1 MKITVLISPG
11 NMPSAPRYVA
21 ALKGSLTMFDKWYGP
36 YPYDRITLIDPP
48 HGGSDAGGMEYPTL
62 ITGDT
67 SWNMPKQI
75 LLPEIVTEHE
85 FGHQYWYGM
94 VATNEFEEAW
104 LDEGIN
110 SYTEVKV
117 MDALYGKNSFMNFPF
132 AQLSEDQAERTMYL
146 SAADTDPI
154 ARLGW
159 KFYSNNSYG
168 GVTYGKTAT
177 MLLTLEKV
185 IGEDTMREAL
195 HTYFMRYRFTHP
207 TGEDFIKT
215 VEEVSGKDLHWY
227 FSQADYGTQVMD
239 YEVANAHSDP
249 LKWWEATAFS
259 SKSKDQVYRT
269 YVTIRRTGDFLFP
282 VDVLVKF
289 DDGSTATEHWDGQD
303 SMDALPVRPPGKS
316 GFRGDRSSE
325 SSDDGP
331 KFFQQQLHSGRGPAR
346 DAQNAEHFCV
356 RERVGFAAA
365 GVAHLAGR
373 QNGRAE
379 TVIRRSESNGGI
391 EAEDIPGRREAD
403 VEVAA
408 PGVVGVCD
416 LRDSFVFRGERQR
429 GPAGRRNQPQPC
441 VEAPA
446 ERIRSVGAGGTFH
459 GAGCAASDVQQ
470 RQHVFRAGLHDFY
483 AVHDGGNYRH
493 LRSRRAS
500 RDEQFL
506 RSVRLP
512 FLAIFPADAVLR
524 GRVDTNR
531 DSRRAR
537 RGDVQQHRR
546 EIDLPFPAVHVIEAW
561 AVVILFL
568 LMVVRLWFD
577 MAQVIAVFEDEKRM
591 HKALRL
597 AAVLVAKNF
606 FSLFWLYF
614 RISFIGWALFALGLH
629 VWMMMLPP
637 TSTVVAFLLSQLMIL
652 FWIGTRLWQ
661 RASETLW
668 YRDYRS
674 SAEAMQPV
682 WNPTPAPVIE
692 PIAVPVEPAMS

>member
-1 MKITVLISPG
+1 MRTVLWCCTLLACFSVCRAAVAQSSAVAPKAASSTVEHAKADVSGAPKTLSTRIVAYVIDAKLDPKKHTIDATETLSYLNLTGQAQQTFPFHLYLNAFQPQSTFMTEVHRSGTRGNGPGSAWDPLHYGAIKVSKLDADGVDLTDKMEFTHPDDDNTEDRTVFQVTLPKPVPPGATVKFSLTFHDILPEVVERTGYKHDFDMVGQWFPKVGVWWKNAWNCHQFHASTEFFADFGTFDVKITLPKNEVVGAGGDLVSSQDNPDGTMTLTYHSEDVHDFSWAASPSFTRVEDTWQGSAQPVKITVLISPG

-227 FSQADYGTQVMD
+227 FSQAVYGTQVMD

-303 SMDALPVRPPGKS
+303 RWMRYQYDRQAKVVSAEIDPQNQVTMDRNLFNNSYTVEEDP
-316 GFRGDRSSE
+316 
-325 SSDDGP
+325 
-331 KFFQQQLHSGRGPAR
+331 
-346 DAQNAEHFCV
+346 
-356 RERVGFAAA
+356 
-365 GVAHLAGR
+365 
-373 QNGRAE
+373 RA
-379 TVIRRSESNGGI
+379 THKMRNI
-391 EAEDIPGRREAD
+391 
-403 VEVAA
+403 
-408 PGVVGVCD
+408 
-416 LRDSFVFRGERQR
+416 FVF
-429 GPAGRRNQPQPC
+429 
-441 VEAPA
+441 
-446 ERIRSVGAGGTFH
+446 
-459 GAGCAASDVQQ
+459 ASEWV
-470 RQHVFRAGLHDFY
+470 
-483 AVHDGGNYRH
+483 
-493 LRSRRAS
+493 
-500 RDEQFL
+500 
-506 RSVRLP
+506 
-512 FLAIFPADAVLR
+512 
-524 GRVDTNR
+524 
-531 DSRRAR
+531 
-537 RGDVQQHRR
+537 
-546 EIDLPFPAVHVIEAW
+546 
-561 AVVILFL
+561 
-568 LMVVRLWFD
+568 
-577 MAQVIAVFEDEKRM
+577 
-591 HKALRL
+591 
-597 AAVLVAKNF
+597 
-606 FSLFWLYF
+606 
-614 RISFIGWALFALGLH
+614 
-629 VWMMMLPP
+629 
-637 TSTVVAFLLSQLMIL
+637 SQLL
-652 FWIGTRLWQ
+652 AWLT
-661 RASETLW
+661 
-668 YRDYRS
+668 
-674 SAEAMQPV
+674 
-682 WNPTPAPVIE
+682 
-692 PIAVPVEPAMS
+692 